1 MKKHRLIR
9 LTKDRGC
16 VITRMFLPKDTVVY
30 ANHLVEDVWAITLF
44 RDNNIA
50 ISGLEYEHFE
60 FVE

>member
-9 LTKDRGC
+9 LIKDRSC
-16 VITRMFLPKDTVVY
+16 VITTVFLPKGTLVY
-30 ANHLVEDVWAITLF
+30 ANHLVEDVWSITLG

-50 ISGLEYEHFE
+50 ISVLEYEHFE